1 MYRLIGAFAA
11 TLLFALPCLAVPAHY
26 LVVHEDASGRLS
38 LRAHFAVDLAALPA
52 LPASDDWE
60 GNGNRLERRLAVS
73 VEDAGETVF
82 ASDVIGSRWLRGEF
96 PAADGFGMEARHI
109 ALDEFHYVMR
119 VPASG
124 VLRAYRVG
132 GRAAAPRA
140 AAPLWELDLAT
151 LADAPAATR
160 AATRAATSLV
170 QSGNPANR
178 LDLLIL
184 AEGYTAD
191 QESKFQQDAQ
201 RMIDKFLALSPY
213 KEYRGMVNVSGLF
226 LASAQ
231 AGASKPTC
239 AETPAEPAVS
249 ANTALGASFCSYGSR
264 RLVTV
269 DTVKAYAAAAAVPD
283 WDKLLVLVNDS
294 EYGGSGGPVTVLTN
308 NEYAVQLAQHEF
320 AHSFTLL
327 ADEYETAYPGYP
339 ACSDISGTSQCEAN
353 VTDNLTRLKWQGW
366 VASGTAVPA
375 SAALADAAATSAW
388 LGARYLASGM
398 YRQCYSGIMRT
409 FATPFFCHVDAEAFP
424 LRLYAAGW
432 GVPSQGIGNI
442 DSSQPSAASVSG
454 VVGSSLD
461 FQASVVG
468 PESGLTATWAVGG
481 QTQKTESVAHGGT
494 TRFSYAP
501 SAAGSQSVTLTL
513 KDASPLM
520 LTPHTTTK
528 TWTVSASGSG
538 TSGANDTTASYDG
551 ATQTLTLPGIDAGS
565 LGKFQANLALVAG
578 SAWLF
583 DIVSLNAIAAN
594 AATSASFDAA
604 TDTLSIPALK
614 LGTSSYAVKLT
625 WQRAAPGM
633 RFLVT
638 AAE

>member
-1 MYRLIGAFAA
+1 MYPYRLLAVWAV
-11 TLLFALPCLAVPAHY
+11 LFLSALPCAAAPAHY

-52 LPASDDWE
+52 LPASADWE

-96 PAADGFGMEARHI
+96 PAAAGFDMDARHI

-132 GRAAAPRA
+132 GRAAAP
-140 AAPLWELDLAT
+140 LWELDLAT

-160 AATRAATSLV
+160 AAGRAATSLV
-170 QSGNPANR
+170 QSGSPANR

-201 RMIDKFLALSPY
+201 RMVDKFLALSPY

-231 AGASKPTC
+231 AGASKPAC

-249 ANTALGASFCSYGSR
+249 VNTALGASFCAYGSR

-269 DTVKAYAAAAAVPD
+269 DSVKAYAAAAAVPD

-409 FATPFFCHVDAEAFP
+409 FSTPFFCHVDAEAFP

-442 DSSQPSAASVSG
+442 DSSQPSAASVNG
-454 VVGSSLD
+454 VVGNALE

-494 TRFSYAP
+494 TSFSYAP
-501 SAAGSQSVTLTL
+501 SAAGSQSVTLSL

-538 TSGANDTTASYDG
+538 TSSTTATTASYDG
-551 ATQTLTLPGIDAGS
+551 ATQTLSLPGIDAGS
-565 LGKFQANLALVAG
+565 LGKFQASLTLVAG

-583 DIVSLNAIAAN
+583 DIVSLSAIAAT

-604 TDTLSIPALK
+604 TDTLTIPALK
-614 LGTSSYAVKLT
+614 FGTSNYAVKLT